1 MRSALARALTAA
13 LVSASVLLAGSAA
26 APAAAAPA
34 PPPSD
39 SEYGE
44 RLINWLLA
52 EERRKNGLSPAIRNA
67 GADAIAQWS
76 AMVQAWNGRLGHN
89 PNLGRDVDQRVGPWW
104 FVGENVGCAADARRL
119 HELWMSSAS
128 HRANL
133 LRPNL
138 DTVGVGAVYARGCL
152 WATVVYV
159 DRR

>member
-1 MRSALARALTAA
+1 MRSALARALAAA
-13 LVSASVLLAGSAA
+13 LLATGVLLAGSAA
-26 APAAAAPA
+26 AAAPE

-44 RLINWLLA
+44 RLVHWLLN
-52 EERRKNGLSPAIRNA
+52 EERRVNGLGPTVRNS
-67 GADAIAQWS
+67 GADQIAQWS

-89 PNLGRDVDQRVGPWW
+89 PNLGRDVTQRVGPWW

-119 HELWMSSAS
+119 HELWMRSAP
-128 HRANL
+128 HRANVL
-133 LRPNL
+133 KGNL

-159 DRR
+159 DQR